1 MRHRAALADAR
12 DTESKPC
19 WATSSPGGAPAGGA
33 RGCTM
38 LTPTWAPLL
47 PSTPQA
53 PGFENTQVRLPHVAL
68 PDEEEPVLFRR
79 VIIQPLGE
87 ACMGPLC
94 PLRVE
99 TQSERAATPC
109 PVLWG
114 VRGFGED
121 LWDSWGQR
129 TPDTGP
135 KGGQTGP
142 WCTFPTP
149 GGLLG
154 LSVEGGSAKEMGP
167 LSKKLYEHT
176 LLESLLFKGLI
187 LDAAG
192 DLYVDEK
199 VGPG

>member
-1 MRHRAALADAR
+1 M
-12 DTESKPC
+12 
-19 WATSSPGGAPAGGA
+19 
-33 RGCTM
+33 
-38 LTPTWAPLL
+38 
-47 PSTPQA
+47 
-53 PGFENTQVRLPHVAL
+53 RLPHVAL

-87 ACMGPLC
+87 ACVGPLC

-99 TQSERAATPC
+99 TQSERAATSC

-114 VRGFGED
+114 LRGFGED
-121 LWDSWGQR
+121 LWDSRGQR

-135 KGGQTGP
+135 KGGQTSP

-167 LSKKLYEHT
+167 LSKKLYEHK
-176 LLESLLFKGLI
+176 LLTSLLFKGLI
-187 LDAAG
+187 LHVAG